1 VIRTKRNGTRE
12 IIVPY
17 DILLNDLQT
26 QDRNFPVFSLF
37 NARAAG
43 RFGIPSACDPAAQ
56 ISRIFTPNKYP
67 NTVVLKSNQLWLEV
81 DEEPTR
87 RYLLNYLARPQWK
100 GKSFDEISDRALLP
114 ETPEAFAALYTAEA
128 QKIAEITAALDLI
141 AATDAA
147 IDRRVLD
154 LYGITDPEDG
164 ARVLG
169 EAPAV
174 EAEEEATE
182 VEPEAGTERAAFRL
196 KLR

>member
-1 VIRTKRNGTRE
+1 M
-12 IIVPY
+12 
-17 DILLNDLQT
+17 
-26 QDRNFPVFSLF
+26 
-37 NARAAG
+37 
-43 RFGIPSACDPAAQ
+43 
-56 ISRIFTPNKYP
+56 
-67 NTVVLKSNQLWLEV
+67 

-182 VEPEAGTERAAFRL
+182 VEPEAGTEREPLSA
-196 KLR
+196 

>member
-1 VIRTKRNGTRE
+1 M
-12 IIVPY
+12 
-17 DILLNDLQT
+17 
-26 QDRNFPVFSLF
+26 
-37 NARAAG
+37 
-43 RFGIPSACDPAAQ
+43 
-56 ISRIFTPNKYP
+56 
-67 NTVVLKSNQLWLEV
+67 

-154 LYGITDPEDG
+154 LLRHHGSRGQSAGSGGSPRSRSGGRGDG
-164 ARVLG
+164 G
-169 EAPAV
+169 G
-174 EAEEEATE
+174 
-182 VEPEAGTERAAFRL
+182 AGSGNRERAAFRL